1 MPEQYRTFP
10 SLPATSHALADVRL
24 KYGLTDYPI
33 RFTKEELEIASRF
46 DAALELRKAKERRAA
61 KEREQTLKEFDLDEF
76 MEQQKQLSEY
86 NKNNP
91 DNPLKF

>member
-1 MPEQYRTFP
+1 MPEQYITFP
-10 SLPATSHALADVRL
+10 KFPAMSRALADVRL
-24 KYGLTDYPI
+24 MYGLTDYPT

-46 DAALELRKAKERRAA
+46 DAALELRKAKERREAMM
-61 KEREQTLKEFDLDEF
+61 KEQAVKDFDLDDF
-76 MEQQKQLSEY
+76 IEQQKQLSEY